1 MLLRIWDIY
10 LLKGEVFLYE
20 VALCIMK
27 IQEKE
32 LTRFTVKD
40 ILRNLKKMSFNIIED
55 EFFDLLQEIDISE
68 DYKKLI
74 YESSLAR
81 EKGLL
86 FQSFMI
92 EWIWV
97 IWGKF
102 KNFNNTNTNIDDNKK
117 PRKINNLW

>member
-92 EWIWV
+92 EWI
-97 IWGKF
+97 
-102 KNFNNTNTNIDDNKK
+102 
-117 PRKINNLW
+117 

>member
-27 IQEKE
+27 IQEKD

-40 ILRNLKKMSFNIIED
+40 ILRNLKKLSLNINED

-92 EWIWV
+92 EWI
-97 IWGKF
+97 
-102 KNFNNTNTNIDDNKK
+102 
-117 PRKINNLW
+117 

>member
-1 MLLRIWDIY
+1 MY

-20 VALCIMK
+20 IGLCIIK
-27 IQEKE
+27 IQEKD
-32 LTRFTVKD
+32 LMSIPVYD
-40 ILRNLKKMSFNIIED
+40 VLKCLKRISSRVNEE

-74 YESSLAR
+74 YENSLAT

-92 EWIWV
+92 DWI
-97 IWGKF
+97 
-102 KNFNNTNTNIDDNKK
+102 
-117 PRKINNLW
+117 

>member
-40 ILRNLKKMSFNIIED
+40 ILRNLKKMSFNILED

-92 EWIWV
+92 EWI
-97 IWGKF
+97 
-102 KNFNNTNTNIDDNKK
+102 
-117 PRKINNLW
+117 